1 MRNDN
6 KISRKEQR
14 IQERKDFREYITV
27 ADKRVLD
34 MKKSG
39 VELIANDEVFVIV
52 KGTSNYWI
60 SNHGRLVNNLRGK
73 FYMHKTG
80 YAHYTLSGT
89 SYKIE
94 TYTDKLVAE
103 HFLEKPEKCNRI
115 WHIDRDKNNC
125 FYRNLVWVNDEE
137 YIDLD

>member
-39 VELIANDEVFVIV
+39 LELIANDEVFVIV
-52 KGTSNYWI
+52 KGTSNLKGLI
-60 SNHGRLVNNLRGK
+60 L
-73 FYMHKTG
+73 
-80 YAHYTLSGT
+80 
-89 SYKIE
+89 
-94 TYTDKLVAE
+94 
-103 HFLEKPEKCNRI
+103 
-115 WHIDRDKNNC
+115 
-125 FYRNLVWVNDEE
+125 
-137 YIDLD
+137 